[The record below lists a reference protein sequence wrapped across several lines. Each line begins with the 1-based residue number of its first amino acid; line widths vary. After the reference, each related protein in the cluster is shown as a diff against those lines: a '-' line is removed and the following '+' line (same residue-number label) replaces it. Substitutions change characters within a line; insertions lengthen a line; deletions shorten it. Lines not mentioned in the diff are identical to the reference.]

1 MLWGVAVIAAIL
13 TTAIGLRLVN
23 YTQLESYRAC
33 VTPKIT
39 GYYTN
44 ILYLVMAKWCVAVI
58 AYVIAYLTSVQ
69 ALEWIVPVECVVADV
84 CFCIVEYSKKVK
96 KQLAL
101 TGRCIRLI
109 SAYFALTCLACA
121 AVCAAGD
128 AIYSVISWRFIFI
141 PMTALLTLPLL
152 WLSLAIMS
160 PIERAV
166 RKKYIRECKRNIAAR
181 QGLVKIGITGS
192 MGKTSVKFIL
202 NTILSQSYRS
212 YCTPSSYN
220 TPMGVCK
227 AVAEMPEDTQIFVCE
242 MGARRKGDIAELCDI
257 VKPTCAII
265 TGITEQ
271 HLQTFKN
278 IENIKDT
285 KYELISSLPVHGVA
299 VFNGMGGAQELYERC
314 SLEYK
319 YLVDGRCGVYADD
332 IVLGGKGTEFTLYL
346 EDKSYRCNTAL
357 IGKHNIVNICLAACL
372 CLAIGME
379 DKDIVAGIEAIK
391 PVPHRLEVIGS
402 RGITIIDDS
411 FNSNPEG
418 AAYALDTLAQFSGRK
433 VVAAQGLVELGSAEY
448 EANYNL
454 GKKISETAD
463 IAILIG
469 PKRFAV
475 KDGLIAHA
483 FDESRIYM
491 TDTLADAQ
499 KLFAQILT
507 DGDTLLI
514 ENDLPDN
521 Y

>member
-1 MLWGVAVIAAIL
+1 MLWGVAVITAIL
-13 TTAIGLRLVN
+13 TTVIGLRLVN

-44 ILYLVMAKWCVAVI
+44 ILYLVMAKWCVALI
-58 AYVIAYLTSVQ
+58 AYVIAYLTAIQS
-69 ALEWIVPVECVVADV
+69 LEWIVPVECAVADI
-84 CFCIVEYSKKVK
+84 CFSIAEYSKKVK

-101 TGRCIRLI
+101 TSRCIRLI
-109 SAYFALTCLACA
+109 AAFFILNCGACLAICA
-121 AVCAAGD
+121 LGD
-128 AIYSVISWRFIFI
+128 LIFSVISWRYIFI
-141 PMTALLTLPLL
+141 PMSALLTLPLL
-152 WLSLAIMS
+152 WLSLAITS
-160 PIERAV
+160 PIEYAV
-166 RKKYIRECKRNIAAR
+166 RRKYILQCKRELAKR

-202 NTILSQSYRS
+202 NTILSRSYKS

-220 TPMGVCK
+220 TPMGVCR
-227 AVAEMPEDTQIFVCE
+227 AVSEMPEDTQIFVCE

-257 VKPTCAII
+257 VRPTCGII
-265 TGITEQ
+265 TGITQQ

-278 IENIKDT
+278 LDNIKST
-285 KYELISSLPVHGVA
+285 KYELIASLPVHGIA
-299 VFNGMGGAQELYERC
+299 IFNGMGGAEELYERC
-314 SLEYK
+314 ALEYK
-319 YLVDGRCGVYADD
+319 YLVDGKKGVYAED
-332 IVLGGKGTEFTLYL
+332 IITDGSGTQFTLHL
-346 EDKSYRCNTAL
+346 DDKSYRCKCAL
-357 IGKHNIVNICLAACL
+357 IGNHNIINICIAACL

-379 DKDIVAGIEAIK
+379 DKDIVAGIGDIQPIE
-391 PVPHRLEVIGS
+391 HRLEVINN

-433 VVAAQGLVELGSAEY
+433 IVAAQGLVELGSAEY

-454 GKKISETAD
+454 GKKMADIVD

-469 PKRFAV
+469 PKRFAI
-475 KDGLIAHA
+475 KDGMIAHA
-483 FDESRIYM
+483 FDESSIYM

-499 KLFAQILT
+499 KLFSEILT
-507 DGDTLLI
+507 SGDTLLI